1 MSLKYT
7 ALYTACYTVSLRDV
21 SSMTIKWSV
30 FLGKGSTPLFSE
42 RPQREKI
49 RQRELELDLKEKK
62 QSLYQSEEKV
72 GHMLG
77 NQGHCS
83 IYKRYFW
90 ITGPK

>member
-1 MSLKYT
+1 MLHCQSRGCV
-7 ALYTACYTVSLRDV
+7 LYDYKVVCVHR
-21 SSMTIKWSV
+21 
-30 FLGKGSTPLFSE
+30 KGSTPLFSE

-72 GHMLG
+72 GHMLR
-77 NQGHCS
+77 NRGHCS

-90 ITGPK
+90 ITGPT